1 MSCVNSR
8 QNAAQA
14 DFSSRNWWQP
24 LAGQSQRRR
33 RAPLLGSLLVGCF
46 HQSSSSSVINAGK
59 NAIPRSVIIIIIIII
74 IMLCVMNVFVL
85 GAPGFHPAHSGFQH
99 WTDLQPLVPPCHRYN
114 PIVASCNAV
123 NVPGSAGDMLNYAS
137 SYILQLIMVNLFIY
151 CMFYLAMKLVSGERP
166 TCWVKEILSVML
178 SLFAQAGLDPFRA
191 VGALQLCGCLLLCQ
205 QGEDDR
211 SFTGNQQVVTM
222 MIKHFKDQV
231 MSMAMFREMNGP
243 CVLFDF
249 YSRHDVSLCSPR
261 NHHFV
266 ISPSSLS
273 S

>member
-24 LAGQSQRRR
+24 LAGQSPSLRRG
-33 RAPLLGSLLVGCF
+33 APLLGSLLVGCF
-46 HQSSSSSVINAGK
+46 YQSSSSSVTNAGK
-59 NAIPRSVIIIIIIII
+59 NAFPGSVIIIIIIII

-85 GAPGFHPAHSGFQH
+85 GAPGFHPAHSGLQH
-99 WTDLQPLVPPCHRYN
+99 WTDLPPLVPPCHRYN

-166 TCWVKEILSVML
+166 TYWVKS
-178 SLFAQAGLDPFRA
+178 DP
-191 VGALQLCGCLLLCQ
+191 G
-205 QGEDDR
+205 
-211 SFTGNQQVVTM
+211 
-222 MIKHFKDQV
+222 HF
-231 MSMAMFREMNGP
+231 
-243 CVLFDF
+243 
-249 YSRHDVSLCSPR
+249 
-261 NHHFV
+261 
-266 ISPSSLS
+266 
-273 S
+273 